1 MKKNIAL
8 FFLLV
13 TAVCGSAQD
22 FVAPESRNKEIQLFV
37 NFYANRRKNL
47 TNQML
52 QRSYL
57 YFPLIEKTLQQ
68 YQMPEELK
76 YLAMVE
82 STLNPTA
89 KSRNGRLGLWQLTP
103 GVAEQY
109 GLHIT
114 NEVNDCFDPKKAT
127 EAACLYLLYL
137 HEHFDNWLLAI
148 AAYNSSVAIVKQA
161 IEQAGNPSDYWVV
174 HDYLPLETRGYV
186 PALLALN
193 TIMKAPEK
201 LNH

>member
-1 MKKNIAL
+1 MKRNIAL
-8 FFLLV
+8 FLLLV
-13 TAVCGSAQD
+13 TTVCGTAQD
-22 FVAPESRNKEIQLFV
+22 FVAPESRDKEIQLFV
-37 NFYANRRKNL
+37 DLYANRRSDL

-68 YQMPEELK
+68 YQMPDELK

-89 KSRNGRLGLWQLTP
+89 KSRNGRMGLWQLSP
-103 GVAEQY
+103 SVAKHY
-109 GLHIT
+109 GLNFT
-114 NEVNDCFDPKKAT
+114 NEVNDCFDPQKAT
-127 EAACLYLLYL
+127 EAACLYLLNLY
-137 HEHFDNWLLAI
+137 EHFDDWLLAI
-148 AAYNSSVAIVKQA
+148 AAYNSSVPIVKLA
-161 IEQAGNPSDYWVV
+161 IEQAGNTTDYWAI

-186 PALLALN
+186 PALLALK
-193 TIMKAPEK
+193 TIMTAPEA